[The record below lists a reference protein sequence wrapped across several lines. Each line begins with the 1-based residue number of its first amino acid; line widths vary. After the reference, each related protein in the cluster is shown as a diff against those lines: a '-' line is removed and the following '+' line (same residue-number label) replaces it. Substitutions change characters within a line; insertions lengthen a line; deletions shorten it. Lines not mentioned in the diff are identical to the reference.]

1 MKRAIYKFRLNQ
13 DSFTTNRRI
22 LKFLTVQ
29 EQYGEPVVWA
39 EVDLEDEVNITY
51 RVLGIG
57 TGWVYTED
65 LGEYIGTWQNK
76 YDLVYH
82 YFVKEK
88 EEKKEK
94 EESVYCYG
102 VAYDDGTYEISR
114 TLKEDWSSLPFWEES
129 GVTK

>member
-13 DSFTTNRRI
+13 DSFTTNRRV

-39 EVDLEDEVNITY
+39 EVDLEDKVNITY

-65 LGEYIGTWQNK
+65 LGEYVGTWQNE
-76 YDLVYH
+76 YGLVYH

-88 EEKKEK
+88 EEKKET
-94 EESVYCYG
+94 YAYG
-102 VAYDDGTYEISR
+102 VAYDNGSYETSS
-114 TLKEDWSSLPFWEES
+114 TLEEAWKS
-129 GVTK
+129 FFLEKCPVVTK

>member
-13 DSFTTNRRI
+13 DSFTTNRRV

-39 EVDLEDEVNITY
+39 EVDLEDKVNITY

-65 LGEYIGTWQNK
+65 LGEYVGTWQDEYN
-76 YDLVYH
+76 LVYH
-82 YFVKEK
+82 YFVKIK
-88 EEKKEK
+88 EEKKE
-94 EESVYCYG
+94 ETHAYG
-102 VAYDDGTYEISR
+102 VTYEDGHYETSSTI
-114 TLKEDWSSLPFWEES
+114 KEAWDTIFKHLA
-129 GVTK
+129 VTK